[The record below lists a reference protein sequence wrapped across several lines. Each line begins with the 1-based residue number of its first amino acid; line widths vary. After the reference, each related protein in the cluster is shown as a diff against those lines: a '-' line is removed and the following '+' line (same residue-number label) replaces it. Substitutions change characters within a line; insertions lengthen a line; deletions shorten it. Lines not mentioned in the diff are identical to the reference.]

1 MAPSENTVN
10 TVTGTGVVSGFA
22 YAPAAWT
29 RDRPVPPTTTKTI
42 AEEDRPLE
50 VERFKAASAAVGQRL
65 AERASDASGVA
76 AEVLAAT
83 ANLATDRGWVRAAS
97 KLINAGAAAETAT
110 AAATEQFVEMFTK
123 VGGLMA
129 ERVTDLR
136 DVRDRVISELMG
148 LPEPGVPKPAAPV
161 ILLADDLAPADTA
174 GLDPSLILGI
184 VTRLG
189 GPTSHTSII
198 ARQLGIPCIVAA
210 ALLRDIPEGSPI
222 LVDGT
227 AGTIHIGVPVDEA
240 EAKVQQDEARRQAI
254 RTWTGPAQ
262 TKDGVLIDVLAN
274 VQDGPGARK
283 AAETS
288 EARGVGL
295 FRTELCF
302 LSAQTEPSVAEQ
314 ARIYGEVFAA
324 FPGQKVVV
332 RTLDAGSDKP
342 VPFAKHEQEENPA
355 LGVRG
360 IRLRQTNVGLVE
372 RQLDAIAHAAEDQGI
387 ERPWVM
393 APMIATVDEAREFAA
408 LCEERNLK
416 PGIMVEVPAVALL
429 ADEFLAEVEFFSI
442 GTNDLTQYAMAA
454 DRMSSPLATLT
465 DPWQPAV
472 LRLIKMAADAGI
484 RAHKPVG
491 VCGEAAASPL
501 LACVLVGL
509 GVTSLSMASSAIS
522 AVGVQL
528 ESVTLKQCQR
538 AAKAVL
544 ACGTSDET
552 KAAARDLLG

>member
-1 MAPSENTVN
+1 MAPSENTVM
-10 TVTGTGVVSGFA
+10 GTGVVSGFA

-29 RDRPVPPTTTKTI
+29 RERPIPPATTKTL
-42 AEEDRPLE
+42 AEEDRPAE

-65 AERASDASGVA
+65 ADRASAATGVA

-83 ANLATDRGWVRAAS
+83 ANLATDRGWVRATG
-97 KLINAGAAAETAT
+97 KLINAGSTAEAAAT
-110 AAATEQFVEMFTK
+110 AATEQFVEMFTK

-136 DVRDRVISELMG
+136 DVRDRVIAQLMG
-148 LPEPGVPKPAAPV
+148 LPEPGVPTPDHPV

-174 GLDPSLILGI
+174 GLDPALIQGI

-210 ALLRDIPEGSPI
+210 AALRDIPDGTPI
-222 LVDGT
+222 LVDGSEGSVT
-227 AGTIHIGVPVDEA
+227 LGVPVEEA
-240 EAKVQQDEARRQAI
+240 EAKVRADQARRDAI

-262 TKDGVLIDVLAN
+262 TQDGVLVDVLAN
-274 VQDGPGARK
+274 VQDGAGARK

-342 VPFAKHEQEENPA
+342 VPFANHEHEENPA

-360 IRLRQTNVGLVE
+360 IRLQLNNPGLVE
-372 RQLDAIAHAAEDQGI
+372 RQLDAIAQAAEDQGI
-387 ERPWVM
+387 DRPWVM
-393 APMIATVDEAREFAA
+393 APMIATVDEARSFAA
-408 LCEERNLK
+408 LCHDRNLK

-472 LRLIKMAADAGI
+472 LRLIKMAADAGR
-484 RAHKPVG
+484 RAGKPVG
-491 VCGEAAASPL
+491 VCGEAAAAPQ

-509 GVTSLSMASSAIS
+509 GVTSLSMASSAIA

-528 ESVTLKQCQR
+528 ASVTLQQCQD
-538 AAKAVL
+538 AAAAVL
-544 ACGTSDET
+544 ACGTVEET
-552 KAAARDLLG
+552 KAVARELLG

>member
-1 MAPSENTVN
+1 MAPSENTVM
-10 TVTGTGVVSGFA
+10 GTGVVSGFA

-29 RDRPVPPTTTKTI
+29 RERPIPPATTKTL
-42 AEEDRPLE
+42 AEEDRPAE

-65 AERASDASGVA
+65 ADRASAATGVA

-83 ANLATDRGWVRAAS
+83 ANLATDRGWVRATG
-97 KLINAGAAAETAT
+97 KLINAGSTAEAAAT
-110 AAATEQFVEMFTK
+110 AATEQFVEMFTK

-136 DVRDRVISELMG
+136 DVRDRVIAQLMG
-148 LPEPGVPKPAAPV
+148 LPEPGVPTPDHPV

-174 GLDPSLILGI
+174 GLDPALIQGI

-210 ALLRDIPEGSPI
+210 AALRGIPDGTPI
-222 LVDGT
+222 LVDGSEGSVT
-227 AGTIHIGVPVDEA
+227 LGVPVEEA
-240 EAKVQQDEARRQAI
+240 EAKVRADQARRDAI

-262 TKDGVLIDVLAN
+262 TQDGVLVDVLAN
-274 VQDGPGARK
+274 VQDGAGARK

-342 VPFAKHEQEENPA
+342 VPFANHEHEENPA

-360 IRLRQTNVGLVE
+360 IRLQLNNPGLVE
-372 RQLDAIAHAAEDQGI
+372 RQLDAIAQAAEDQGI
-387 ERPWVM
+387 DRPWVM
-393 APMIATVDEAREFAA
+393 APMIATVDEARSFAA
-408 LCEERNLK
+408 LCHDRNLK

-472 LRLIKMAADAGI
+472 LRLIKMAADAGR
-484 RAHKPVG
+484 RAGKPVG
-491 VCGEAAASPL
+491 VCGEAAAAPQ

-509 GVTSLSMASSAIS
+509 GVTSLSMASSAIA

-528 ESVTLKQCQR
+528 ASVTLQQCQD
-538 AAKAVL
+538 AAAAVL
-544 ACGTSDET
+544 ACGTVEET
-552 KAAARDLLG
+552 KAVARELLG